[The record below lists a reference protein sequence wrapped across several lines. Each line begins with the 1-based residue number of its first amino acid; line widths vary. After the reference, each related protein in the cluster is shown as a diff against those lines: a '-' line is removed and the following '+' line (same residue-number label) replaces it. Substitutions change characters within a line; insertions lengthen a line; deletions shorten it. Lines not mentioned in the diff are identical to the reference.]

1 MAGLVEVLD
10 SDDEDQLPPFDA
22 REWIGNNKTY
32 PTYAPPELDA
42 YCTRQLRIPREIKSA
57 FPKTTLN
64 VTAFLRV
71 GLPAKSHAL
80 LPPKKYIEQLSKE
93 ARQAIL
99 DGKLSVQDS
108 RYPNIR
114 FSLWIIA
121 AWRWLVEM
129 TEAQEHWKAAEEWVN
144 KKQPALPAADA
155 AAGYLSGF

>member
-1 MAGLVEVLD
+1 
-10 SDDEDQLPPFDA
+10 
-22 REWIGNNKTY
+22 
-32 PTYAPPELDA
+32 
-42 YCTRQLRIPREIKSA
+42 TRQLRIPREIKSA

-80 LPPKKYIEQLSKE
+80 GFPVASACFSPSMLNMDIVQTIEHLNTRQLPPKKYIEQLNKE
-93 ARQAIL
+93 AGQAIL

-121 AWRWLVEM
+121 ASRWLVEM
-129 TEAQEHWKAAEEWVN
+129 TEAQDHWKAAEEWVN
-144 KKQPALPAADA
+144 KKRPALPAADA
-155 AAGYLSGF
+155 AAGYVSDCSNIAAASNIP

>member
-1 MAGLVEVLD
+1 
-10 SDDEDQLPPFDA
+10 FDA
-22 REWIGNNKTY
+22 REWIGNNRTY

-80 LPPKKYIEQLSKE
+80 VFPVASACFSPSMPNMDIVQTIEHLNTRQLPPKKYIEQLSKE

-144 KKQPALPAADA
+144 
-155 AAGYLSGF
+155 